1 MEDLL
6 LAYMEMA
13 KDTKRERDALEW
25 SNSLIGDGVLAAQQ
39 EDRLSPTR
47 LYLTA

>member
-13 KDTKRERDALEW
+13 KDTERERDALEW
-25 SNSLIGDGVLAAQQ
+25 SNALIEDVVLA
-39 EDRLSPTR
+39 T
-47 LYLTA
+47 